1 MDSFIKGT
9 TISKMTNK
17 EKEVFTEW
25 KESEDLKK
33 IEEEI
38 YQRLRDGTSTFS
50 QFLDEIMKVK
60 KERIRRGD
68 L

>member
-1 MDSFIKGT
+1 
-9 TISKMTNK
+9 MTNK
-17 EKEVFTEW
+17 EKEIFTEW

-38 YQRLRDGTSTFS
+38 YQKLRDGTSTFS

-60 KERIRRGD
+60 EERIRRGD